1 MNVQHIESLNDLVT
15 AITGIVVRERIPDY
29 IFDEAD
35 QVELVDIEPQEL
47 LDRLKAGEVYQGDQA
62 SRALDN
68 FFSLENL
75 TALREISLR
84 RCADRMNVLTE
95 NARIRSQASYHTDE
109 HILVCLSSSPSNPK
123 IIRTA
128 ARMAKAFNG
137 SFTALFVETSSF
149 SLLSQED
156 KKRLRSNIHLAE
168 QLGAKVE
175 TAYGEDVPLQIAEF
189 ARLSG
194 ASKIVIGRSIA
205 ARKKLW
211 GESSL
216 TEKLIELE
224 PNIEIHIIPDASPR
238 NRGDVLVGLRHRLS
252 QQ

>member
-1 MNVQHIESLNDLVT
+1 
-15 AITGIVVRERIPDY
+15 
-29 IFDEAD
+29 
-35 QVELVDIEPQEL
+35 
-47 LDRLKAGEVYQGDQA
+47 
-62 SRALDN
+62 
-68 FFSLENL
+68 
-75 TALREISLR
+75 
-84 RCADRMNVLTE
+84 MNVLTE

-175 TAYGEDVPLQIAEF
+175 TAYGEDVPLQIVEF

-205 ARKKLW
+205 SVLIFNFLFTDPKFSLQAYDKGYPVTFFIMFIAASITGSLATRLKQQAKQSARAAYRTKVLFDTNQLLQQASDQEEIIATTSQQLLKLLNRSVIFFMEEGGW
-211 GESSL
+211 PEQTLYFPSSRG
-216 TEKLIELE
+216 
-224 PNIEIHIIPDASPR
+224 SPR
-238 NRGDVLVGLRHRLS
+238 LRPHSPSGKRDRGVG
-252 QQ
+252 